1 MRFRPKYVIPKWS
14 PHEGLC
20 LRTND
25 FLKVPT
31 LNKMDLVGI
40 VLFLVGL
47 VIKLTVVSDCPWL
60 SADKDTCCPLILPYQ
75 MRISQIFYSL
85 SLIVLTVRIMN
96 FYLVTRQLGP
106 KIIMI
111 QERVLS
117 LLNTLFIKVLF
128 DFQLA
133 RDCPKS
139 SRFGLKIRRPNK
151 YSSIAIKL

>member
-1 MRFRPKYVIPKWS
+1 
-14 PHEGLC
+14 
-20 LRTND
+20 
-25 FLKVPT
+25 
-31 LNKMDLVGI
+31 MDLVGI

-117 LLNTLFIKVLF
+117 
-128 DFQLA
+128 
-133 RDCPKS
+133 
-139 SRFGLKIRRPNK
+139 
-151 YSSIAIKL
+151 